1 MGGKEQEN
9 KESLRRIMVNSD
21 EDIIEALKEINETLK
36 VKSES
41 ILQVRKEKIKDGRNG
56 KIYKIVKAEG

>member
-1 MGGKEQEN
+1 MGGKEQE
-9 KESLRRIMVNSD
+9 KGEGPRRIMVNSD

-41 ILQVRKEKIKDGRNG
+41 ILQVRKEKIKDGGNG
-56 KIYKIVKAEG
+56 KIYRIVKAEG